1 MSLFWPKDAAGDF
14 SQNIDLNKKDKEDIQ
29 NICGLLGKN
38 KIIKSLGV
46 TASVIN
52 NQITLTNNKL
62 LKVEIIFHKNL
73 RRIMDKY
80 YWVQCRNYY
89 GSEKNHPYIN
99 TNHFVFGSDSSSV
112 FDVPEI
118 TLFRNIPKHITTNIV
133 SFVSLVKKPKYLDPF
148 EINEIFEQTGFGEY
162 GG

>member
-1 MSLFWPKDAAGDF
+1 MPLFWPKDAGDF

-62 LKVEIIFHKNL
+62 LKVVIIFHKNL

-80 YWVQCRNYY
+80 YWVECRNYY

-148 EINEIFEQTGFGEY
+148 EKEEIFQQTGFGKY
-162 GG
+162 GGL